1 MFGYLPH
8 TTKPRKSEPTF
19 TSDSFRVFS
28 KASATIIIFRT
39 EFVDYAP
46 KIKHKISLSPHLNQI
61 ERFLAKD
68 ISAAVVINAMPAVHR
83 RHQTVGVFTTPKVGN
98 VQRRD
103 MEITVNV

>member
-1 MFGYLPH
+1 M
-8 TTKPRKSEPTF
+8 TKPRKSEPTF
-19 TSDSFRVFS
+19 TSDSFHVFS

-83 RHQTVGVFTTPKVGN
+83 RHQLVCSPHQKLGMFREGIWKLQLMYN
-98 VQRRD
+98 
-103 MEITVNV
+103 